1 MNWIGISNE
10 NEFYSQ
16 HYLAEIFSGDVRGVL
31 EAWSQREDAAREQAR
46 ARDDREPDWRAP
58 WSRLNNAARDWLLRL
73 AEAES
78 LREPREQAR
87 LGRALIGELLARF
100 ELPFAPERLELE
112 DGSVLPLL
120 GELKSASGE
129 PLLWILEAQALGG
142 ELEPDSD
149 PLSLPLHP
157 AQLASLPGLALE
169 AGKAPSDADSPDWQK
184 LLSTVVFTQPRP
196 PRWVILASPRQWLL
210 LDRAKFAQ
218 HRLLRFD
225 WSELLT
231 RREADTL
238 KAVAV
243 LLHRESLL
251 DANGQSLLDSLDENA
266 HKHAYGVSE
275 DLKYALRQSIELLG
289 NEAARQLIAQAREQ
303 KKGIFSG
310 SNELDPG
317 ELSLE
322 CLRYMYRLL
331 FLFYIEARPE
341 LGYAPVDSEVYLKG
355 YSLEHLRE
363 LELIPLTSEAERGGR
378 YIHDSLEMLFRLVSE
393 GTPQRAHDDLLGSNR
408 QSGRD
413 AFTLQPLKSHL
424 FDPRRTRLLARVV
437 FPNHLLQQIIQLM
450 SLTRPGKGRQRRGRI
465 SYAQLGI
472 NQLGAVYEALLSY
485 RGFFALE
492 DLYEVKKAG
501 EEPNELETGYFVNAR
516 ALADYSDEER
526 VYERNERGERVLKV
540 YPQGSFIYRMAGRD
554 REKSASYYTPEV
566 LTRSLV
572 KYALKEVYKEQLE
585 HLADDRARALR
596 LLQLKICEPA
606 MGSAAFLNEAIN
618 QIADKYLE
626 LMQNAM
632 LQEGKA
638 VRIPQHQYPQERQ
651 KVKMYLADNNVFGV
665 DLNPVA
671 VELAEVSL
679 WLNALSRDRF
689 VPWFGLQLYCGNS
702 LIGARRE
709 VFRASQL
716 ALKPKDPASWLNA
729 APEALAMSA
738 ARQSGQIWHFLLPDS
753 GMASYADKEVK
764 ALYPAPIKAI
774 NDWRKAFTKPFDQD
788 ERERLERLSA
798 RVEELWQEH
807 ARQLREMRRRT
818 SDPYDIFGLPSQG
831 RTQSSIDWK
840 DQVLE
845 QELFAKGLHNSSV
858 FARLKLAM
866 DYWCALWF
874 WPIAEADQLPDREE
888 WLFDLENL
896 LLGDTVAAG
905 PANEQFG
912 LFASTQNPEEGKRLI
927 DRHGVVNLDLL
938 FRAFPRLA
946 LVQRIADQRRFF
958 HWQLAFA
965 DIFAGAALPVGADS
979 SATCRAPAPESVANE
994 FAPTGQPAAGGF
1006 DLILGNP
1013 PWLKVEW
1020 NSGAVLGD
1028 FEPRFVLGK
1037 FTAPQLA
1044 KLRAETFHRVPE
1056 LEAAWREEYEE
1067 SEGTQAFLNAACNY
1081 PLLRGVQTNLYKC
1094 FLPRA
1099 WANNSA
1105 RGVSGFLHPE
1115 GIYDDPKG
1123 GEFRKALY
1131 PRLRAHHQFI
1141 NELNLFAE
1149 VDHHMKFSTNVY
1161 GPVDVQVHFQ
1171 HLANLFVPQTIDAC
1185 FSDSGEGVVPGI
1197 KEEVESA
1204 SGTIRTVW
1212 NTNGH
1217 HDRIVQVTEKELAL
1231 FARLYDEEG
1240 TEPLAARLPAL
1251 HARQL
1256 IGVLDKFAAQPRRL
1270 GDLKG
1275 DYYSL
1280 EMWHETNA
1288 QHDGTIRR
1296 ETLFPQSA
1304 GEWVLSGPHF
1314 FVGSPFYKTPRAE
1327 CTQNSHYD
1335 ELDLLT
1341 LPDDYLPRSNY
1352 VPACS
1357 PDEYRARTPR
1367 VSWVELGKQEP
1378 KRVTEYYRLG
1388 LRAMLAQSG
1397 ERTLIASLVPKHVG
1411 HMNGVRSYAYRSL
1424 DLLLNHAAMVISAP
1438 FDFMCKSTGKANL
1451 HQMLDDFSY
1460 VDLKPVRDSVFVRL
1474 LGLSALTTHYAD
1486 LWQSCWR
1493 EDFRNQHWSI
1503 PPHCDHPGARV
1514 LPQDFFA
1521 RLTPEWQRKNALRAD
1536 YARRQALLEIDV
1548 LVAQALGM
1556 TLDELLTIYR
1566 VQFPVMRQYEADT
1579 WYDQNGRIVF
1589 TPSKGLVGVGLP
1601 RKARKSDLDQGT
1613 FYSLES
1619 PERSEHD
1626 IALGWED
1633 IQHLP
1638 AGSKVRKTFE
1648 DDTLPNGPFETTIE
1662 YLAPFFKP
1670 DREEDYRRAW
1680 AFFAKE

>member
-31 EAWSQREDAAREQAR
+31 EAWSQREDEAREQAR
-46 ARDDREPDWRAP
+46 ARGDREPEWRAP
-58 WSRLNNAARDWLLRL
+58 WSRLGNAARDWLLRL
-73 AEAES
+73 SEAER

-100 ELPFAPERLELE
+100 ELPFAPECLELE
-112 DGSVLPLL
+112 DGSLLPLL

-142 ELEPDSD
+142 ELESDSD

-169 AGKAPSDADSPDWQK
+169 AGKAHSETDSPDWQK

-310 SNELDPG
+310 SNELDPS

-393 GTPQRAHDDLLGSNR
+393 GTPQRAHDDLLGTAR

-413 AFTLQPLKSHL
+413 AFALQPLKSHL

-485 RGFFALE
+485 RGFFARE

-516 ALADYSDEER
+516 ALDDYRDDER

-585 HLADDRARALR
+585 ALADDRARALR
-596 LLQLKICEPA
+596 LLELKICEPA

-626 LMQNAM
+626 LMQNA
-632 LQEGKA
+632 EG

-709 VFRASQL
+709 CFNASQL
-716 ALKPKDPASWLNA
+716 VLRANDPASWLNT

-764 ALYPAPIKAI
+764 ALYPEPIKAI
-774 NDWRKAFTKPFDQD
+774 NDWRKAFTKPFDKD

-818 SDPYDIFGLPSQG
+818 SDPYDIFGLPSQARA
-831 RTQSSIDWK
+831 RTSIDYK

-845 QELFAKGLHNSSV
+845 QELFARGLQNSSV

-946 LVQRIADQRRFF
+946 LAQRIADQRRFF

-965 DIFAGAALPVGADS
+965 DIFAGDNSPLPHALANVSG
-979 SATCRAPAPESVANE
+979 ESVAHSPSPHGGE
-994 FAPTGQPAAGGF
+994 GRGEGGGGF

-1037 FTAPQLA
+1037 FSAPQLA

-1067 SEGTQAFLNAACNY
+1067 SEGTQAFLNAVCNY
-1081 PLLRGVQTNLYKC
+1081 PLLAGQKANLYKC

-1099 WANNSA
+1099 WANSSA
-1105 RGVSGFLHPE
+1105 KGVSGFLHPE
-1115 GIYDDPKG
+1115 GVYDDTSG
-1123 GEFRKALY
+1123 GGFRKALY
-1131 PRLRAHHQFI
+1131 MRLRAHFQFQNQRI
-1141 NELNLFAE
+1141 LFPIGDR
-1149 VDHHMKFSTNVY
+1149 VKYSTNIC
-1161 GPVDVQVHFQ
+1161 GPVQEAPKFVSI
-1171 HLANLFVPQTIDAC
+1171 ANLFMPKTIDLC
-1185 FSDSGEGVVPGI
+1185 FTHNGEGVVGGI
-1197 KEEVESA
+1197 KDEDGGDWDES
-1204 SGTIRTVW
+1204 
-1212 NTNGH
+1212 GH
-1217 HDRIVQVTEKELAL
+1217 RDRIIEVTEKELAL

-1240 TEPLAARLPAL
+1240 TEPLAARLPTL

-1256 IGVLDKFAAQPRRL
+1256 MSVLDKFAAQPRRL
-1270 GDLKG
+1270 SDLKDG
-1275 DYYSL
+1275 YFSTQHWN
-1280 EMWHETNA
+1280 EVNA
-1288 QHDGTIRR
+1288 QQDGTIHRDTR
-1296 ETLFPQSA
+1296 FPQNA

-1314 FVGSPFYKTPRAE
+1314 YVGSPFYKTPRTV
-1327 CTQNSHYD
+1327 CTEKGHYD
-1335 ELDLLT
+1335 CIDLLT
-1341 LPDDYLPRSNY
+1341 LPDNYLPRSNY

-1357 PDEYRARTPR
+1357 PDEYHARTPR
-1367 VSWVELGKQEP
+1367 VSWLEPGEVEP
-1378 KRVTEYYRLG
+1378 KRVTEYYRLVSRF
-1388 LRAMLAQSG
+1388 LLSQSG
-1397 ERTLIASLVPKHVG
+1397 ERTLTSALMPKGTG
-1411 HMNGVRSYAYRSL
+1411 HIHTCLSVTFRRWD
-1424 DLLLNHAAMVISAP
+1424 DLLGQVAFNSSLP
-1438 FDFMCKSTGKANL
+1438 GDFFIKSTAKAAL
-1451 HQMLDDFSY
+1451 PGILKMIPVVDAVVELKARITALSVVTKHY
-1460 VDLKPVRDSVFVRL
+1460 V
-1474 LGLSALTTHYAD
+1474 D

-1493 EDFRNQHWSI
+1493 EDFRNQQWSI
-1503 PPHCDHPGARV
+1503 PPHSDHPGARV

-1521 RLTPEWQRKNALRAD
+1521 RLTPEWQRDCALRAD

-1601 RKARKSDLDQGT
+1601 RKARKSDLAEGT

-1619 PERSEHD
+1619 PGRSEHD

-1648 DDTLPNGPFETTIE
+1648 DDTLPGGPFETTIE
-1662 YLAPFFKP
+1662 YVAPFFKP

-1680 AFFAKE
+1680 AFFAKEVEVSCI